1 MLTVIFELWPNAGRR
16 EDYLGLAGELRPELL
31 RMDGFLGNE
40 RFESRREP
48 GKMLALSSWR
58 DEAALAGWRAHAGH
72 RVAQARGRR
81 EIFSDYRL
89 RIGETIADTTD
100 GTARAVSLVEVE
112 PGAPPAPPDFAPDAV
127 EDRETFES
135 IYNPGKLAVVLSW
148 RDMAAAGPWL
158 AHPDLAGPG
167 RQHRLMR
174 VVRDYG
180 LTRRGEAPRPTAAA

>member
-16 EDYLGLAGELRPELL
+16 EDYLGLAADLRPELL
-31 RMDGFLGNE
+31 RIDGFLGNE

-48 GKMLALSSWR
+48 GTMLALS
-58 DEAALAGWRAHAGH
+58 
-72 RVAQARGRR
+72 
-81 EIFSDYRL
+81 
-89 RIGETIADTTD
+89 
-100 GTARAVSLVEVE
+100 
-112 PGAPPAPPDFAPDAV
+112 
-127 EDRETFES
+127 
-135 IYNPGKLAVVLSW
+135 SW

-180 LTRRGEAPRPTAAA
+180 LTRREEAPHRSAA

>member
-16 EDYLGLAGELRPELL
+16 EDYLGLAGDLRPELL

-48 GKMLALSSWR
+48 GKMLALSFWR

-81 EIFSDYRL
+81 DIFRDYRL
-89 RIGETIADTTD
+89 RIGEAVDDVTD
-100 GTARAVSLVEVE
+100 GAARAVSLVEVE
-112 PGAPPAPPDFAPDAV
+112 PSAAPVSPDLAPDAIQ
-127 EDRETFES
+127 DRETFES

-180 LTRRGEAPRPTAAA
+180 LTRRDEAPYRPAA